1 MKTINIYRLS
11 AVALLAFLLFPTACF
26 YKRSAVAKQASAI
39 PNLPQDIA
47 VDFPE
52 DLENADVDAGLR
64 KESAVIVSIPSEQQF
79 YLGHDLTPKD
89 QISSKIGELL
99 KRQHDPD
106 KANPDSIV
114 YLASGAGIEYG
125 VVVDVLNFIR
135 KQDVKSV
142 GLIAGRKHEGD
153 NSSQSV
159 DQSRRLV
166 DQPRRLL
173 VNIQTEP
180 NEKADLSTLRPN
192 PLTLVVSIS
201 PDLKLRLNNKEGPEQ
216 YEPCYGL
223 TTTYGSVNDPGPLA
237 RCLTQLFKLRREQH
251 AYRPG
256 FETRT
261 DLVEDERVEKTI
273 FVKAPRSIKYSAVI
287 HVIDAVK
294 GAGAYPISLQIDD
307 LPQ

>member
-11 AVALLAFLLFPTACF
+11 AVALMAFLLFPTACF

-39 PNLPQDIA
+39 PNLPQGIA
-47 VDFPE
+47 VDFPG
-52 DLENADVDAGLR
+52 DLENTEVDVRLLR
-64 KESAVIVSIPSEQQF
+64 EAAVIVSIPSEQKF
-79 YLGHDLTPKD
+79 YLGRDLTPKD
-89 QISSKIGELL
+89 QISSQLGELL
-99 KRQHDPD
+99 KRRQPDSD
-106 KANPDSIV
+106 KAALQPYPDPIV
-114 YLASGAGIEYG
+114 YLAAGAGIGYG

-142 GLIAGRKHEGD
+142 GIIAGRKHEGD
-153 NSSQSV
+153 KSSQA
-159 DQSRRLV
+159 V

-173 VNIQTEP
+173 VNVPAVP
-180 NEKADLSTLRPN
+180 NENELLPNLKPN
-192 PLTLVVSIS
+192 PLMLVVSIS
-201 PDLKLRLNNKEGPEQ
+201 ADLKLLLNNKEGPEQ

-256 FETRT
+256 FETRS

-273 FVKAPRSIKYSAVI
+273 FVKAPRSIKYGAVV
-287 HVIDAVK
+287 HVIDSVK

>member
-39 PNLPQDIA
+39 PNLPQGIA
-47 VDFPE
+47 VDFPG
-52 DLENADVDAGLR
+52 DLENAEVDVRLLR
-64 KESAVIVSIPSEQQF
+64 ETAVIVSIPSEQQL

-89 QISSKIGELL
+89 QISSQLGELL
-99 KRQHDPD
+99 KRRQPDSD
-106 KANPDSIV
+106 KAALQPYPDPIV
-114 YLASGAGIEYG
+114 YLAAGAGIGYG

-159 DQSRRLV
+159 DQ
-166 DQPRRLL
+166 PRRLL
-173 VNIQTEP
+173 VNVPAVP
-180 NEKADLSTLRPN
+180 NEKAGLPTLLPN

-223 TTTYGSVNDPGPLA
+223 TTTYGSVNDPGPLV

-256 FETRT
+256 FETRS
-261 DLVEDERVEKTI
+261 DLVEDERVEKTT
-273 FVKAPRSIKYSAVI
+273 FVKAPRSIKYGAVV

-294 GAGAYPISLQIDD
+294 GSGAYPISLQIDD